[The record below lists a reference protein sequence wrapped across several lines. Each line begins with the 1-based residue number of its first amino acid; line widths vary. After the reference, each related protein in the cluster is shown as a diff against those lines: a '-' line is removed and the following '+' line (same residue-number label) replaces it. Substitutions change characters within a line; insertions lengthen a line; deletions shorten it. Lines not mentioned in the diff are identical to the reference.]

1 MDKRDLLFLAA
12 GVAFVVALSLLLH
25 PPAVQPPAGDIPP
38 PAAPTPPLSPPPAP
52 PEATRPE
59 VAPQRIVYTERPHQY
74 TVYLLPADIA
84 SYGNSDPPWV
94 YRNVTTFA
102 VMEGS
107 RGGVTERFAVP
118 YPLWR
123 INCSVAAERT
133 PQYARFQVALMD
145 AETGSLVDA
154 LEMRYPGSST
164 RIIREH
170 SREFY
175 LIVGASQIDRFTI
188 ALEVPDDWTGA
199 PVSGCT
205 GIRCG

>member
-1 MDKRDLLFLAA
+1 M
-12 GVAFVVALSLLLH
+12 
-25 PPAVQPPAGDIPP
+25 
-38 PAAPTPPLSPPPAP
+38 
-52 PEATRPE
+52 
-59 VAPQRIVYTERPHQY
+59 
-74 TVYLLPADIA
+74 LPAHFG
-84 SYGNSDPPWV
+84 SYGDSDPSWA
-94 YRNVTTFA
+94 YTNVTTFA

-118 YPLWR
+118 YALWR

-133 PQYARFQVALMD
+133 PQYTRFQLALMD

-175 LIVGASQIDRFTI
+175 LILGASQIDRFTI
-188 ALEVPDDWTGA
+188 ALEVPEEWSGA
-199 PVSGCT
+199 ILS
-205 GIRCG
+205 